1 MNKEECGRTLGEYQ
15 KKIKDLEERIAII
28 DAGNSALCT
37 DLEHWKKVAAGLK
50 GRNKQLS
57 ERVEHY
63 RQLDL
68 EGDELYEKSLAEIDR
83 LKSIIEEK
91 DTTIAGL
98 ESQINEMSKTIRE
111 QSNSI
116 ECLKSDVVVAEANL
130 EYYKSLP
137 WWKKIF
143 KK

>member
-1 MNKEECGRTLGEYQ
+1 MTQEE
-15 KKIKDLEERIAII
+15 KIKDLEERIAMM
-28 DAGNSALCT
+28 DADNSALCA

-50 GRNKQLS
+50 GHNRQLAN
-57 ERVEHY
+57 RVEHF

-91 DTTIAGL
+91 GTTIAGL
-98 ESQINEMSKTIRE
+98 ESQINEMLKTMRE
-111 QSNSI
+111 QSKRI
-116 ECLKSDVVVAEANL
+116 ECLKSDVGVAEANL